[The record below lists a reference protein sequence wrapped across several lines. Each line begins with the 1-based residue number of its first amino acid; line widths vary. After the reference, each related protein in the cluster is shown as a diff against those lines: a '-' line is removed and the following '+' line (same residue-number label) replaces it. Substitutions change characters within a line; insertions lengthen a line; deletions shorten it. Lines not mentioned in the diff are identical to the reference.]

1 MSLGGHHT
9 ALSHRLSGRDNNL
22 NLIRLIAAMAVLIS
36 HAFPIAV
43 GAGTAEPFEVQTGL
57 SLGGHAVAVF
67 FVLSGLLI
75 ARSFDR
81 AGSRLRFVTAR
92 VMRLFPGL
100 AVVLVLTVLA
110 GAAVTTLDVTAYL
123 TDPATILYVPRNLSL
138 YFLQYSLP
146 GVFEDNPM
154 GAAINGSL
162 WTLFYEV
169 VCYIGVFILGVL
181 GVLRRRG
188 AFTVVF
194 ALLSAAFL
202 VSLEWEPASGLA
214 YRLDLLA
221 HLAFPFALG
230 ILAYVWRDRLLIDF
244 RIAALLWLLPIL
256 AMWSDLLLPA
266 IMVAL
271 GYSTIWF
278 GFAVKGPL
286 LAYNR
291 IGDYSYGLYIYA
303 FPVQQ
308 TLVHFSS
315 EMTPLEN
322 ILLAAPITAFLAALS
337 WFLVERRALGLI
349 DPIASRVE
357 ALVLRRGKHAGD
369 TAGQAE

>member
-1 MSLGGHHT
+1 MSLNGHHA
-9 ALSHRLSGRDNNL
+9 ALSHRLSGRENNL
-22 NLIRLIAAMAVLIS
+22 NLIRLIAATAVLVS
-36 HAFPIAV
+36 HAFPIAL
-43 GAGTAEPFEVQTGL
+43 GATAEEPFEAQTGL

-81 AGSRLRFVTAR
+81 ADSRLRFVTAR

-100 AVVLVLTVLA
+100 AVVLVLTVAA
-110 GAAVTTLDVTAYL
+110 GAAVTNLDITAYL
-123 TDPATILYVPRNLSL
+123 TDPATILYVPRNFSL

-146 GVFEDNPM
+146 GVFTNNPM
-154 GAAINGSL
+154 GSAINGSL

-169 VCYIGVFILGVL
+169 VCYIGVFVL
-181 GVLRRRG
+181 GVFGTLRRRG
-188 AFTVVF
+188 AFTIVF
-194 ALLSAAFL
+194 ALITAAFL
-202 VSLEWEPASGLA
+202 FSLDWEPESGLA

-221 HLAFPFALG
+221 HLAFPFGLG
-230 ILAYVWRDRLLIDF
+230 VLAYVWRDRVLVDF
-244 RIAALLWLLPIL
+244 RIAALLWLLPVL
-256 AMWSDLLLPA
+256 VMGSGFLLPA
-266 IMVAL
+266 IMLAL

-308 TLVHFSS
+308 CLLHLFPG
-315 EMTPLEN
+315 MTPLEN
-322 ILLAAPITAFLAALS
+322 ILAAFPVTLCLAALS
-337 WFLVERRALGLI
+337 WFLIEQRALGLI
-349 DPIASRVE
+349 DPVVARLGNLFS
-357 ALVLRRGKHAGD
+357 LDGKNSL
-369 TAGQAE
+369 